1 MNIGLISDVHAD
13 LPALK
18 LALDMLQRQGVD
30 QIICAGDLVDKGLD
44 GDAVVS
50 LLRERQIPCVLGN
63 HDEKAENTNYW
74 IKQQYGSSHARILTD
89 DTIAFLSKL
98 PLTQR
103 FEWAGINVML
113 AHGRPWS
120 NDEYLYAHSDKDTL
134 RTVVRYAKAEIV
146 ILGHTHE
153 PMQVKVGTAWVLN
166 PGSVCSYDAGGS
178 HTFATLSLPNCT
190 FRVFDL
196 KTGERV
202 QPEYAEIA

>member
-1 MNIGLISDVHAD
+1 MNIGLISDIHAD

-18 LALDMLQRQGVD
+18 LALDLLQGQGVD
-30 QIICAGDLVDKGLD
+30 HILCAGDLVDKGLD

-63 HDEKAENTNYW
+63 HDEKAENTVYW

-89 DTIAFLSKL
+89 DTLAFLSKL

-103 FEWAGINVML
+103 FEWAEKSLLL

-120 NDEYLYAHSDKDTL
+120 NDEYLYAFSDKDTL
-134 RTVVRYAKAEIV
+134 RAVVRYAKTEIV

-153 PMQVKVGTAWVLN
+153 PMQVKVGSAWILN

-178 HTFATLSLPNCT
+178 HTCAMLSLPDCT

-196 KTGERV
+196 KTGNRV
-202 QPEYAEIA
+202 QPEYAEI